1 MRFPNLLT
9 PQLKKMRCWPDK
21 ILHPQVLSG
30 TLSSTVNVIPFSLGY
45 DPFFRIESYA
55 VARLQSDL
63 V

>member
-1 MRFPNLLT
+1 MRFPNLST
-9 PQLKKMRCWPDK
+9 PQLKKLRCGPDK

-30 TLSSTVNVIPFSLGY
+30 MLSSTVNVIPFSLGY

-55 VARLQSDL
+55 VARLKSDL